1 MRNSRALYLSAASAA
16 LAAMTAQAHAQ
27 FGAAQRG
34 LDTIVVTAQ
43 KTEESLQ
50 DAAIPIN
57 AATGEELRQVGVLD
71 ASSLN
76 KVAPALYV
84 TNTGGANVGYFVRG
98 VGNFANN
105 GFTNPA
111 IAFNID
117 GVYIGR
123 PSSTIASFLDLDRV
137 EVLKGPQGTLYG
149 RNSTGGA
156 INVIPN
162 KPVLGETSGG
172 LSVGYGNYDAV
183 EATGYGNISLSD
195 NVAARFAGTYTKH
208 DGYFDD
214 GTSSAE
220 EIALRGQVYI
230 EVNDSINARVSG
242 DYAKSQGT
250 GPGLHIDGIYGFAPF
265 NPGFEVPNRVFLALN
280 APDFSGLHIPSTLE
294 FIADNA
300 TTAPG
305 FQPVEGFIYPG
316 RNDTYWGVN
325 AEVNFDLGF
334 ADLVVIPAYRFSELD
349 NQLNGPPFKAAIVQD
364 EAEQFSLEAR
374 LSGDIGKLDWIL
386 GGYYFDETVKGV
398 NTFNQFAV
406 GNNNDFDSTTESL
419 AFFARG
425 TFNVTDKFR
434 IVGGI
439 RYTDESR
446 TFSNIGQS
454 FTIVC
459 LDEPPAGPPSC
470 PDIPS
475 MPAELTLAEQLA
487 AFPAGSLAVPAQAI
501 LAQVAAN
508 PPGAPVVSPLGPFDI
523 IMTPGGPV
531 AVPGALFIVTPN
543 DLIGLE
549 DGDEEIT
556 YRAALEYDL
565 TDDNLVYASFENGF
579 RAGGFNTAFGLESY
593 APEFIDAY
601 TIGAKNRFFNN
612 TLEINIEGF
621 YWEYKDQQLAALTV
635 DGRGNNSFATRNV
648 GESSVKGV
656 EVDFQLAATESTLI
670 RGGVQYLDATYDNF
684 QFNQV
689 DLSDDTD
696 PPNFLTP
703 VTGCDFAQVINPAPP
718 PGTPSR
724 SFDIDCSGK
733 DALYSPDW
741 TVSLGLNQTLDLGQ
755 FTLTGTFDAR
765 YRSER
770 VIGFQYLPTQYED
783 GVITAD
789 ASLTLMPKSG
799 VWRVTGYM
807 RNMTNAFVRSIAQVG
822 SGDIAAAS
830 VEPPRTYGVRI
841 SADF

>member
-1 MRNSRALYLSAASAA
+1 MRISSALHMSAASAA
-16 LAAMTAQAHAQ
+16 LAVFIAPALAQDEP
-27 FGAAQRG
+27 GRRG

-43 KTEESLQ
+43 KTEETLQ

-71 ASSLN
+71 ASALN
-76 KVAPALYV
+76 KIAPALYV
-84 TNTGGANVGYFVRG
+84 TSTGGANVGYFVRG

-172 LSVGYGNYDAV
+172 LSVGYGNYSAV
-183 EATGYGNISLSD
+183 EATGYGNIPLSD
-195 NVAARFAGTYTKH
+195 NIAARFAGTYTKH

-220 EIALRGQVYI
+220 EIALRGQLYF
-230 EVNDSINARVSG
+230 EVNDSINARLSG

-250 GPGLHIDGIYGFAPF
+250 GTGLQIDGIYVFAPF
-265 NPGFEVPNRVFLALN
+265 NPGFEVPNRAFVPLG
-280 APDFSGLHIPSTLE
+280 APDFSGLHVPSTLQ

-316 RNDTYWGVN
+316 RNDAYWGVN

-334 ADLVVIPAYRFSELD
+334 ADLVVIPAYRVSELD

-374 LSGDIGKLDWIL
+374 LSGDVGKLEWIV
-386 GGYYFDETVKGV
+386 GGYYFDETVEGV

-406 GNNNDFDSTTESL
+406 GNNNDFVSKTESL

-425 TFNVTDKFR
+425 TFNITDKLR
-434 IVGGI
+434 VVGGI

-446 TFSNIGQS
+446 AFDNVGQS
-454 FTIVC
+454 LTVVC
-459 LDEPPAGPPSC
+459 LDEPPAGPPNCS
-470 PDIPS
+470 DIPS
-475 MPAELTLAEQLA
+475 IPAELTLAEQLA

-501 LAQVAAN
+501 LAQVATN
-508 PPGAPVVSPLGPFDI
+508 PIGVPVVSPLGPFDT

-543 DLIGLE
+543 DLIGLK

-565 TDDNLVYASFENGF
+565 TDDNLIYASFENGF

-601 TIGAKNRFFNN
+601 TIGAKNRFFDN

-635 DGRGNNSFATRNV
+635 DARGNNSFATRNV

-656 EVDFQLAATESTLI
+656 EVDFQLAATDTTLI

-684 QFNQV
+684 RFNQV
-689 DLSDDTD
+689 DLSDETD

-703 VTGCDFAQVINPAPP
+703 VTGCDFTQVINPAPA
-718 PGTPSR
+718 PGTAPR

-741 TVSLGLNQTLDLGQ
+741 TVSLGVNQTLNLGQ

-765 YRSER
+765 YRGER
-770 VIGFQYLPTQYED
+770 VIGFQYLPTQVED
-783 GVITAD
+783 DVITAD
-789 ASLTLMPKSG
+789 ASLTLRPNDG

-807 RNMTNAFVRSIAQVG
+807 QNVTNAFVRSIAQVG
-822 SGDIAAAS
+822 AGDIAAAAT
-830 VEPPRTYGVRI
+830 EPPRTYGVRI